1 MWGFNHTQQVRCV
14 GGSQSQGMWF
24 CRRDK
29 LWSGCAAEFTTAGSV
44 WGGGCGGGSEKKEQR
59 HRSKT
64 GDEHKW
70 WIWIFSRH
78 GWLDGKLQPNT
89 YLSKK
94 LSHFQNIKPFKYFPD
109 NKPTPV
115 LGISSFTDTACPWFS
130 TVINVLLLLPKNTPS
145 KPSFKKAKERTKGK
159 KWGKVRDLI
168 ISSHSWTVALSALKC
183 VYALSSVIGLFVRGE
198 HFPSVQTNQSVLQV
212 WSWGVRGWGWG
223 AEGILVYLNP
233 AQINYNAD

>member
-1 MWGFNHTQQVRCV
+1 MTTDRMQQYEPDSKVDICGGKLSPLMLYLPKVTVIACFDYLSAFMWQDNCHVRLQPHATSSVCGWLAV
-14 GGSQSQGMWF
+14 SGHVVLQKRQTLVRMCSRVYHRW
-24 CRRDK
+24 K
-29 LWSGCAAEFTTAGSV
+29 L
-44 WGGGCGGGSEKKEQR
+44 GGGGQR

-78 GWLDGKLQPNT
+78 GSLDGKLQPNT

-109 NKPTPV
+109 NKLTPV

-145 KPSFKKAKERTKGK
+145 N
-159 KWGKVRDLI
+159 
-168 ISSHSWTVALSALKC
+168 
-183 VYALSSVIGLFVRGE
+183 SV
-198 HFPSVQTNQSVLQV
+198 
-212 WSWGVRGWGWG
+212 
-223 AEGILVYLNP
+223 
-233 AQINYNAD
+233 

>member
-24 CRRDK
+24 CRKRQTLVRMCSRVYHQRK
-29 LWSGCAAEFTTAGSV
+29 
-44 WGGGCGGGSEKKEQR
+44 CGGEGRELKKKEHQ

-64 GDEHKW
+64 GEEHKW

-78 GWLDGKLQPNT
+78 GSLDGKQQPNT

-109 NKPTPV
+109 NKLTPV

-130 TVINVLLLLPKNTPS
+130 TVINVVLLLPTNTPS
-145 KPSFKKAKERTKGK
+145 KPSLKKERK
-159 KWGKVRDLI
+159 KKNKWSKVRDLI
-168 ISSHSWTVALSALKC
+168 ISSHSWTVALSGLKC

-212 WSWGVRGWGWG
+212 WSRGVRAGAGG